1 MADQLDHL
9 LKETDVVHPPLA
21 LVANANLQDYE
32 SEYHRSVQ
40 DPEGFWGDVASELQ
54 WFQPWDQVFQWDY
67 PTFRW
72 FSGAKCNITTNC
84 LDRHASSWR
93 KNKAAFI
100 WLGEDG
106 TERIFT
112 YGRLAQLVNRFAN
125 GLKSLGVGKGDRVV
139 IYMPLAP
146 EGAIAMLACARIGAI
161 HSVVYAGFSV
171 GALRDRIL
179 DAGSKVVI
187 TADVGYRRGR
197 KVDLKGITDE
207 AIKDLDVVERVVVWR
222 REAPSAADEALAP
235 GPSPNPPMSPLSKG
249 GLRGVTEGRG
259 EGKEVD
265 FNELLSAGSPHCEP
279 EVMDAEDPLYILYTS
294 GTTGKPKG
302 VLHVH
307 GGYMVGTYYH
317 FKTFWDIKDEDVFWC
332 TSDIGWVVG
341 HSYIVYAPLIAGST
355 TVFREGAI
363 DYPHPGVAY
372 EIIDKY
378 GVSVMFTAPTA
389 VRMLMRYGE
398 GYTKGYNL
406 RSLRFLTRAGEPLNP
421 EAWRWAYQHLCGSGE
436 WGHMADNYWQTETGG
451 PCLAT
456 LPIMDAKPGKVG
468 VPLPGVVADI
478 VDREGQPITEPNK
491 GGLLVLK
498 RPFPHLFRTVYGDP
512 ERYAQDW
519 SRIPGCYFTGDVAL
533 KDEDGYI
540 MVVGRADDV
549 LNVAGHRI
557 GTAEVESALLSHPTV
572 AEAAVIGKPDP
583 VRGESIK
590 AFVTLR
596 VGNDPSQEAV
606 ATLKAHVRRELGP
619 IAIPAEIDFINTLP
633 KTRSGKIMRRLLKAQ
648 ELGLDPGGVRGSWAP
663 GWLTAR
669 SNQNG

>member
-1 MADQLDHL
+1 MTQQEQIDHL
-9 LKETDVVHPPLA
+9 LKETDVVHPPRS
-21 LVANANLQDYE
+21 LVANANLKDYDQ
-32 SEYHRSVQ
+32 EYQRSIE
-40 DPEGFWGDVASELQ
+40 DPEGFWANVASELQ
-54 WFQPWDQVFQWDY
+54 WSRPWDQVFQWDY

-72 FSGAKCNITTNC
+72 FLGGKCNITANC
-84 LDRHASSWR
+84 LDRHVDSPR

-112 YGRLAQLVNRFAN
+112 YGRLAQMVNRFAN
-125 GLKSLGVGKGDRVV
+125 GLKSLGVKKGDRIV
-139 IYMPLAP
+139 IYMPLTP

-179 DAGSKVVI
+179 DANAKVVI
-187 TADVGYRRGR
+187 TADAGYRRGR

-207 AIKDLDVVERVVVWR
+207 AVNGLDVVEKVVVWH
-222 REAPSAADEALAP
+222 REATD
-235 GPSPNPPMSPLSKG
+235 G
-249 GLRGVTEGRG
+249 GGKSND
-259 EGKEVD
+259 KEVD
-265 FNELLSAGSPHCEP
+265 FNELLDSGSPHCDP
-279 EVMDAEDPLYILYTS
+279 EVMDSEDPLYILYTS
-294 GTTGKPKG
+294 GTTGRPKG

-363 DYPHPGVAY
+363 DYPSPGAAY
-372 EIIDKY
+372 EIIEKY
-378 GVSVMFTAPTA
+378 GVSVIFTAPTA

-398 GYTKGYNL
+398 DYIQGRDL
-406 RSLRFLTRAGEPLNP
+406 RSLRLLTCAGEPLNP
-421 EAWRWAYQHLCGSGE
+421 EAWRWAYEHLCGSGE
-436 WGHMADNYWQTETGG
+436 WGYMTDNWWQTETGG

-456 LPIMDAKPGKVG
+456 LPIMPTKPGRVG
-468 VPLPGVVADI
+468 VPLPGVIADI

-498 RPFPHLFRTVYGDP
+498 RPFPHLFRTVYGNP

-519 SRIPGCYFTGDVAL
+519 TRIPGCYFTGDVAL

-557 GTAEVESALLSHPTV
+557 GTAEVESALVSHPTV

-583 VRGESIK
+583 IRGESIK

-596 VGNDPSQEAV
+596 MGNDPSQDMV
-606 ATLKAHVRRELGP
+606 STLQAHVRHELGP
-619 IAIPAEIDFINTLP
+619 IAIPSEIDFVPTLP

-648 ELGLDPGGVRGSWAP
+648 ELGLDPGDITT
-663 GWLTAR
+663 LEE
-669 SNQNG
+669 

>member
-1 MADQLDHL
+1 MMTQQEQLDHL
-9 LKETDVVHPPLA
+9 LKEPDIVHPPSS
-21 LVANANLQDYE
+21 LVANANLKDYE
-32 SEYHRSVQ
+32 QEYQRSIE
-40 DPEGFWGDVASELQ
+40 DPEGFWADVASEFE
-54 WFQPWDQVFQWDY
+54 WSRPWDQVFQWDY

-72 FSGAKCNITTNC
+72 FVGGKCNITANC
-84 LDRHASSWR
+84 LDRHVDSPR

-106 TERIFT
+106 SERIFT
-112 YGRLAQLVNRFAN
+112 YGRLAQMVNRFAN
-125 GLKSLGVGKGDRVV
+125 GLKSLGVKKGDRIV
-139 IYMPLAP
+139 IYMPLTP

-179 DAGSKVVI
+179 DADAKVVI
-187 TADVGYRRGR
+187 TADAGYRRGR

-207 AIKDLDVVERVVVWR
+207 AVNGLDVVEKVVVWH
-222 REAPSAADEALAP
+222 REATD
-235 GPSPNPPMSPLSKG
+235 GSKSND
-249 GLRGVTEGRG
+249 
-259 EGKEVD
+259 KEVD
-265 FNELLSAGSPHCEP
+265 FNELLDSGSPQCDP
-279 EVMDAEDPLYILYTS
+279 EEMDSEDPLYILYTS
-294 GTTGKPKG
+294 GTTGRPKG

-363 DYPHPGVAY
+363 DYPSPGAAY
-372 EIIDKY
+372 EIIEKY

-398 GYTKGYNL
+398 SYIQGRDL
-406 RSLRFLTRAGEPLNP
+406 RSLRLLTCAGEPLNP
-421 EAWRWAYQHLCGSGE
+421 EAWRWAYEHLCGSGE
-436 WGHMADNYWQTETGG
+436 WGYMTDNWWQTETGG

-456 LPIMDAKPGKVG
+456 LPIMSTKPGRVG
-468 VPLPGVVADI
+468 KPMPGVIADI
-478 VDREGQPITEPNK
+478 VDREGQPVTEPNK

-519 SRIPGCYFTGDVAL
+519 TRIPECYFTGDVAL

-557 GTAEVESALLSHPTV
+557 GTAEVESALVSHPTV

-583 VRGESIK
+583 IRGESIK

-596 VGNDPSQEAV
+596 MGNDPSQDMV
-606 ATLKAHVRRELGP
+606 STLQAHVRHEIGP
-619 IAIPAEIDFINTLP
+619 IAIPAEIDFVPTLP

-648 ELGLDPGGVRGSWAP
+648 ELGLDPGDITT
-663 GWLTAR
+663 LEE
-669 SNQNG
+669 

>member
-1 MADQLDHL
+1 MTQQEQIDHL
-9 LKETDVVHPPLA
+9 LKDLDVVHPPSS
-21 LVANANLQDYE
+21 LVANANLKDYDR
-32 SEYHRSVQ
+32 EYQRSIE
-40 DPEGFWGDVASELQ
+40 DPEGFWADVASEFQ
-54 WFQPWDQVFQWDY
+54 WSRPWDQVFQWDY
-67 PTFRW
+67 PAFRW
-72 FSGAKCNITTNC
+72 FVGGKCNITANC
-84 LDRHASSWR
+84 LDRHVNSPR

-106 TERIFT
+106 TERVFT
-112 YGRLAQLVNRFAN
+112 YGRLAQMVNRFAN
-125 GLKSLGVGKGDRVV
+125 GLKSLGVRKGDRIV

-179 DAGSKVVI
+179 DANAKVVI
-187 TADVGYRRGR
+187 TADAGYRRGR

-207 AIKDLDVVERVVVWR
+207 AVNGLDVVEKVVVWH
-222 REAPSAADEALAP
+222 REATD
-235 GPSPNPPMSPLSKG
+235 GSKSND
-249 GLRGVTEGRG
+249 
-259 EGKEVD
+259 KEVD
-265 FNELLSAGSPHCEP
+265 FNELLDSGSSHCDP
-279 EVMDAEDPLYILYTS
+279 EVMDSEDPLYILYTS
-294 GTTGKPKG
+294 GTTGSPKG

-341 HSYIVYAPLIAGST
+341 HSYIVYAPLLAGST

-363 DYPHPGVAY
+363 DYPSPGVAY
-372 EIIDKY
+372 EIIEKY
-378 GVSVMFTAPTA
+378 GVNVIFTAPTA

-398 GYTKGYNL
+398 DYIQGRDL
-406 RSLRFLTRAGEPLNP
+406 RSLRLLTCAGEPLNP
-421 EAWRWAYQHLCGSGE
+421 EAWRWAYEHLCGSGE
-436 WGHMADNYWQTETGG
+436 WGYMTDNWWQTETGG
-451 PCLAT
+451 PCIAT
-456 LPIMDAKPGKVG
+456 LPIMPTKPGRVG
-468 VPLPGVVADI
+468 KPLPGVIADI

-498 RPFPHLFRTVYGDP
+498 HPFPHLFRTVYGNP
-512 ERYAQDW
+512 ERYSQDW
-519 SRIPGCYFTGDVAL
+519 TRIPECYFTGDVAL

-557 GTAEVESALLSHPTV
+557 GTSEVESALISHPTV

-583 VRGESIK
+583 IRGESIK

-596 VGNDPSQEAV
+596 MGNDPSPDMV
-606 ATLKAHVRRELGP
+606 STLQAHVRHELGP
-619 IAIPAEIDFINTLP
+619 IAIPSEIDFVTTLP

-648 ELGLDPGGVRGSWAP
+648 ELGLDPGDITT
-663 GWLTAR
+663 LEE
-669 SNQNG
+669 